1 MIKDRNIGFWRI
13 FSTPKTEKIQFY
25 LKLVKFL
32 CLVRKCQKRP
42 KNGHFRCQI
51 IFKYAK
57 LMLIFQN
64 NTILWTKKLDFQ
76 TFIFDPSGI
85 HVGDKLF
92 FPLCFI

>member
-13 FSTPKTEKIQFY
+13 FSTYKTEKIPFY

-32 CLVRKCQKRP
+32 CLVGKCQKRP

-57 LMLIFQN
+57 LMLIFQ
-64 NTILWTKKLDFQ
+64 KKHCFMDKKDRFSDFH
-76 TFIFDPSGI
+76 I
-85 HVGDKLF
+85 
-92 FPLCFI
+92 